1 MWAGMPGAVIDMS
14 PSLGPGV
21 RPCAAALA
29 KRLAHPALPAQ
40 RN

>member
-14 PSLGPGV
+14 PSLGPGA
-21 RPCAAALA
+21 RPCATALT
-29 KRLAHPALPAQ
+29 KRLAHPAMPAQ